1 MSGFDSSFCHGDAAA
16 FTLDSFCLALMHGEF
31 AGRALTRRSGARK
44 MPFEH
49 AVTAKDFDAPKTS
62 RAPVT
67 NYFPALPTAAP
78 GCSPVN
84 EGRYSTVDHV
94 GLFRHASVIF
104 VALRERKFRA
114 CATARV

>member
-1 MSGFDSSFCHGDAAA
+1 LIHSAWRSCTANSRGERLPGDLAREK
-16 FTLDSFCLALMHGEF
+16 CL
-31 AGRALTRRSGARK
+31 
-44 MPFEH
+44 FEH